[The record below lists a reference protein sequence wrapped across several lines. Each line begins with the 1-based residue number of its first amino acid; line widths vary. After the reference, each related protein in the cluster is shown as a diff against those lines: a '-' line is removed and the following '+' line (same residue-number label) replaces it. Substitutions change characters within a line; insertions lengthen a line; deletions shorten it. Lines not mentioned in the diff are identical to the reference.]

1 MKSRGKMMK
10 RLKFPKRIIAL
21 LCGVTLCI
29 GGLVTAY
36 AGSDDPMPFDPDPNP
51 DPVVTEQVVTDPP
64 IQTDPPIE
72 TIPIQTTV
80 PVTEPIVTDPP
91 TTVPV
96 TEMPTTLPQV
106 QTEPVTEG
114 GGGII
119 DDHPD
124 TTEFVPPTIPKTV
137 SEKSYSTNYAFG
149 IISWIC
155 VLVGVIVIISVAAST
170 KASAYRSRRRRI

>member
-96 TEMPTTLPQV
+96 TETPTTLPQV

-124 TTEFVPPTIPKTV
+124 TTEFVPPTIPKTAAPLWITLPNARTPPRRWRPLTALF
-137 SEKSYSTNYAFG
+137 KSPRNTPGRTG
-149 IISWIC
+149 IRW
-155 VLVGVIVIISVAAST
+155 
-170 KASAYRSRRRRI
+170 

>member
-80 PVTEPIVTDPP
+80 PVTEPIPKAEPEPQTAAPTAPTADPFADLP
-91 TTVPV
+91 PV
-96 TEMPTTLPQV
+96 TPPPQ
-106 QTEPVTEG
+106 
-114 GGGII
+114 
-119 DDHPD
+119 PD
-124 TTEFVPPTIPKTV
+124 WGTPPEAP
-137 SEKSYSTNYAFG
+137 NDR
-149 IISWIC
+149 W
-155 VLVGVIVIISVAAST
+155 L
-170 KASAYRSRRRRI
+170 

>member
-1 MKSRGKMMK
+1 MKK
-10 RLKFPKRIIAL
+10 LKFPKRIIAL
-21 LCGVTLCI
+21 FCGVALFI
-29 GGLVTAY
+29 GGLATAF
-36 AGSDDPMPFDPDPNP
+36 AANDPMPFDPESNP
-51 DPVVTEQVVTDPP
+51 DPVVTEQIITDPP
-64 IQTDPPIE
+64 INTDPPIE
-72 TIPIQTTV
+72 TIPIETTI

-96 TEMPTTLPQV
+96 TETPTTLPQV

-149 IISWIC
+149 VISWIC